1 MLKKSFALILVLTLL
16 VTVFAGCSKE
26 ATNGSEKVEKRV
38 MRLGIGLNEDHPQYK
53 GLVKFKEELNKRVDT
68 IDVQLFANSQLGDD
82 RSMMEGLQLGTQEGT
97 CPSTAPIVGFKEEFK
112 VFDFP
117 FLFPD
122 EAAADKILDGPIGQ
136 ELLDSL
142 SDVGIKGLVYWENGF
157 RNLTNREVAVQSPA
171 DMKGLKVRTME
182 NPVHLAAFRALGAN
196 PTPMAFGELFTA
208 LQQKTVD
215 GQENPIATIYYNKFY
230 EVQGY
235 TTLTKHVYSPF
246 VFMISQKFWD
256 ESSKEE
262 QDAIMEA
269 AKLARDHERGLNR
282 TANEELAIELEKEG
296 MKVIELTP
304 ENQKAFMEKA
314 QSIYP
319 EFATNKLTPNGGVK
333 NPISELTT
341 NNIPKCI
348 GSTPKLVTTGN
359 NNGVSIIIVAN
370 VSINI
375 PTNNRNRFISIN
387 ITYLLLETLD
397 KNIAILCGI

>member
-1 MLKKSFALILVLTLL
+1 MFKKSITFVLVLML
-16 VTVFAGCSKE
+16 VIAALAGCAGNNT
-26 ATNGSEKVEKRV
+26 ATEGEVDKNAGNAPAKTEKRI
-38 MRLGIGLNEDHPQYK
+38 MRIGIGLNEDHPQFK
-53 GLVKFKEELNKRVDT
+53 GLEKFKEELNKRVDT
-68 IDVQLFANSQLGDD
+68 IEVQLFANSQLGDD

-117 FLFPD
+117 FLFPN
-122 EAAADKILDGPIGQ
+122 EEAADKILDGPIGQ

-142 SDVGIKGLVYWENGF
+142 SEVGIKGLVYWENGF
-157 RNLTNREVAVQSPA
+157 RNLTNREVPVRTPE
-171 DMKGLKVRTME
+171 DMKGLKIRTME

-256 ESSKEE
+256 ESTPEE

-269 AKLARDHERGLNR
+269 AKIARDYERKLNR
-282 TANEELAIELEKEG
+282 EANQTLAKELEKEG
-296 MKVIELTP
+296 MEVIELTP
-304 ENQKAFMEKA
+304 EQQAAFMEKA
-314 QSIYP
+314 QTIYP
-319 EFATNKLTPNGGVK
+319 EFAKGK
-333 NPISELTT
+333 
-341 NNIPKCI
+341 
-348 GSTPKLVTTGN
+348 
-359 NNGVSIIIVAN
+359 VAD
-370 VSINI
+370 
-375 PTNNRNRFISIN
+375 
-387 ITYLLLETLD
+387 LLERVQAEL
-397 KNIAILCGI
+397 KK

>member
-1 MLKKSFALILVLTLL
+1 MLVIAAL
-16 VTVFAGCSKE
+16 AGCAGNNT
-26 ATNGSEKVEKRV
+26 ATEGEVDKNAGNAPAKAEKRI
-38 MRLGIGLNEDHPQYK
+38 MRIGIGLNEDHPQFK
-53 GLVKFKEELNKRVDT
+53 GLEKFKEELNKRVDT
-68 IDVQLFANSQLGDD
+68 IEVQLFANSQLGDD

-117 FLFPD
+117 FLFPN
-122 EAAADKILDGPIGQ
+122 EEAADKILDGPIGQ

-142 SDVGIKGLVYWENGF
+142 SEVGIKGLVYWENGF
-157 RNLTNREVAVQSPA
+157 RNLTNREVPVRTPE
-171 DMKGLKVRTME
+171 DMKGLKIRTME

-256 ESSKEE
+256 ESTPEE

-269 AKLARDHERGLNR
+269 AKIARDYERKLNR
-282 TANEELAIELEKEG
+282 EANQTLAKELEKEG
-296 MKVIELTP
+296 MEVIELTP
-304 ENQKAFMEKA
+304 EQQAAFMEKA
-314 QSIYP
+314 QTIYP
-319 EFATNKLTPNGGVK
+319 EFAKGK
-333 NPISELTT
+333 
-341 NNIPKCI
+341 
-348 GSTPKLVTTGN
+348 
-359 NNGVSIIIVAN
+359 VAD
-370 VSINI
+370 
-375 PTNNRNRFISIN
+375 
-387 ITYLLLETLD
+387 LLERVQAEL
-397 KNIAILCGI
+397 KK

>member
-1 MLKKSFALILVLTLL
+1 MFKKGLSILLVLILAISL
-16 VTVFAGCSKE
+16 FAGCSSNEPAATEEENNNQAEPAPQPE
-26 ATNGSEKVEKRV
+26 ASAEKRV
-38 MRLGIGLNEDHPQYK
+38 MRIGIGLNEDHPQYK
-53 GLVKFKEELNKRVDT
+53 GLEKFKEELNKRVDT

-117 FLFPD
+117 FLFPN
-122 EAAADKILDGPIGQ
+122 EEAADKILDGEIGQ

-157 RNLTNREVAVQSPA
+157 RNLTNREVPVSSPE

-256 ESSKEE
+256 ESTSEE

-269 AKLARDHERGLNR
+269 AIIARDHERQLNR
-282 TANEELAIELEKEG
+282 EANETLAAELEKEG
-296 MKVIELTP
+296 MEVIELTP
-304 ENQKAFMEKA
+304 EAQGAFMEKA
-314 QSIYP
+314 QGIYP
-319 EFATNKLTPNGGVK
+319 EFATG
-333 NPISELTT
+333 E
-341 NNIPKCI
+341 
-348 GSTPKLVTTGN
+348 
-359 NNGVSIIIVAN
+359 VAK
-370 VSINI
+370 
-375 PTNNRNRFISIN
+375 
-387 ITYLLLETLD
+387 LLERVQAEL
-397 KNIAILCGI
+397 K

>member
-1 MLKKSFALILVLTLL
+1 MFKKGISILLVLML
-16 VTVFAGCSKE
+16 VAVAFAGCASNTPASEGDKKAE
-26 ATNGSEKVEKRV
+26 AQPAQEQKAEKRI
-38 MRLGIGLNEDHPQYK
+38 MRIGIGLNEDHPQYK
-53 GLVKFKEELNKRVDT
+53 GLEKFKEELNKRVDT
-68 IDVQLFANSQLGDD
+68 IDVQLYANSQLGDD

-122 EAAADKILDGPIGQ
+122 EAAADKVLDGPIGQ

-157 RNLTNREVAVQSPA
+157 RNLTNRDVPVRTPE
-171 DMKGLKVRTME
+171 DMKGLKIRTME

-256 ESSKEE
+256 DSTPEE
-262 QDAIMEA
+262 QKAIMEA
-269 AKLARDHERGLNR
+269 SKIARDYERKLNR
-282 TANEELAIELEKEG
+282 EANESLAIELEKEG
-296 MKVIELTP
+296 MTVIKLTP
-304 ENQKAFMEKA
+304 EEQKAFMDKA
-314 QSIYP
+314 QTIYP
-319 EFATNKLTPNGGVK
+319 EFAKGK
-333 NPISELTT
+333 
-341 NNIPKCI
+341 
-348 GSTPKLVTTGN
+348 
-359 NNGVSIIIVAN
+359 VAD
-370 VSINI
+370 
-375 PTNNRNRFISIN
+375 
-387 ITYLLLETLD
+387 LLERVQAEI
-397 KNIAILCGI
+397 KK